1 MNNKERLALR
11 KFLAPEFVYGSG
23 ARMLVPQYARN
34 YSLSKVLVVT
44 DTGLLGYP
52 WPHEVCDQLHGAGIA
67 TELFAHVAENPRD
80 LDVMAGAELFRETGC
95 SGIVVVGGGSP
106 IDCAKG
112 IGIVTSN
119 GGSILDYVGID
130 RIPLPSPPLI
140 CVPTTAG
147 SSADLSQFAII
158 SNTRARLKQAI
169 VSRAL
174 VPDVSLVDPEVTVT
188 MPFNVTAQSGI
199 DCLTHSIE
207 AVLSNAS
214 APITDLLALEAVRL
228 VRDHLPG
235 ALQNP
240 DSYEHRDG
248 MLLATV
254 YAGIAF
260 SNASLGMVHA
270 MAHSLGGLLDLPH
283 GTLNG
288 ILLLPVMRFNYEA
301 ASREYVRL
309 ATALGLDIAHSK
321 AATWNDLLFAEIEQ
335 LLEACHFPK
344 RIADLGITEK
354 DLAQLSQNAYQD
366 PCLVTNPR
374 PVSPEDLE
382 RVYRELL

>member
-1 MNNKERLALR
+1 MSEKERLALR
-11 KFLAPEFVYGSG
+11 KFLAPEFVYGKG
-23 ARMLVPQYARN
+23 ARELVSQYAKI
-34 YSLSKVLVVT
+34 YSLSKVMVVT
-44 DTGLLGYP
+44 DPGLLAVG
-52 WPHEVCDQLHGAGIA
+52 WAHQVCEQLQEAGIV
-67 TELFAHVAENPRD
+67 TVLFDEVSENPRD
-80 LDVMAGAELFRETGC
+80 IEVMAGAERFKQSGC

-130 RIPLPSPPLI
+130 QIPLPSPPLI

-158 SNTRARLKQAI
+158 SNTRESLKQAI

-174 VPDVSLVDPEVTVT
+174 VPDITLVDPEVTLT

-199 DCLTHSIE
+199 DTLAHSIE
-207 AVLSNAS
+207 ALVSNAS
-214 APITDLLALEAVRL
+214 APITDLLALEAARL
-228 VRDHLPG
+228 VRDHLP
-235 ALQNP
+235 AVLQDP
-240 DSYEHRDG
+240 DSYRDRDG
-248 MLLATV
+248 MMQATV

-270 MAHSLGGLLDLPH
+270 MAHSLGGLLDHPH
-283 GTLNG
+283 GALNG
-288 ILLLPVMRFNYEA
+288 MLLLPVMRFNYEA
-301 ASREYVRL
+301 ASREYIRL
-309 ATALGLDIAHSK
+309 ATALGLDLAHSE
-321 AATWNDLLFAEIEQ
+321 AQTWKDLLFGEINQ
-335 LLEACHFPK
+335 VIQACHFPK
-344 RIADLGITEK
+344 KLTELGITEK
-354 DLAQLSQNAYQD
+354 DIPHLAQNAHKD

-374 PVSPEDLE
+374 PASVQDIE